1 MNPKWRHPLL
11 NQIEPQSLE
20 MLGMWNVYL
29 QYVYS
34 ILGRWDDVSRYSAF
48 QLDYIDP
55 FVQEW
60 RPKYSPLS
68 YHFVGSTVLL
78 RPHLETL
85 MPCCHF
91 DIGVFPLDLHPG
103 VYGASAER
111 CRKLEKKSGFW
122 IGRQQQDV
130 WHSHF
135 LPWMTDVGHYGKLC
149 SNTIARV

>member
-1 MNPKWRHPLL
+1 MKTPT
-11 NQIEPQSLE
+11 IEPDWAPKF
-20 MLGMWNVYL
+20 GNAWNVECVFIICVFNIRGVGWC
-29 QYVYS
+29 QPIFS
-34 ILGRWDDVSRYSAF
+34 VSTR
-48 QLDYIDP
+48 LDP

-68 YHFVGSTVLL
+68 YHFVGVPLLL

-85 MPCCHF
+85 MPCCHV